1 MAGAISDTV
10 IPSQEQ
16 SAALRTLMSERLS
29 YVIAGS
35 VMLVAT
41 AVGFRL
47 FLAHGKG
54 FGGGEITRQI
64 VPLVVVHGLAMFSW
78 IILFPLQSVFIAN
91 GNRRLHMRIGV
102 GGAVLA
108 GIMVPLGSVAAILSV
123 RYNPELYQPLGGGR
137 FFLATM
143 LGEMLSFGI
152 LVVVAIIYR
161 RRPEIHRPMMLL
173 ASLMIISG
181 SLGRCPYIGKFA
193 LMPPLYVLGP
203 TLALGALFLVL
214 QWGMT
219 RALSRWH
226 AFGYSA
232 IVIASFIFIVI
243 GHSTVWNQIAGAIL
257 L

>member
-1 MAGAISDTV
+1 
-10 IPSQEQ
+10 
-16 SAALRTLMSERLS
+16 
-29 YVIAGS
+29 
-35 VMLVAT
+35 
-41 AVGFRL
+41 
-47 FLAHGKG
+47 
-54 FGGGEITRQI
+54 
-64 VPLVVVHGLAMFSW
+64 
-78 IILFPLQSVFIAN
+78 
-91 GNRRLHMRIGV
+91 MRIGV

-219 RALSRWH
+219 RALSRWY